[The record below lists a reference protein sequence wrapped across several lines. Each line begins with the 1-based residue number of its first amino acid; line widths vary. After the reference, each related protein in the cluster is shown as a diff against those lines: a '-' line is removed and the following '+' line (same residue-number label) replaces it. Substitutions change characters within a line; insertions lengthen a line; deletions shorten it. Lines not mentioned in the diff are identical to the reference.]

1 MIKDSDKNNIN
12 NNRPEIYKT
21 NLIIQNINNINLNS
35 EKNIII

>member
-12 NNRPEIYKT
+12 NNRPEIHKT